1 MVAHFPLRNAFR
13 SITGPL
19 LPLTCLLVAIV
30 SAPWCRADDPKGW
43 KAGTARVV
51 ITPDGPVWL
60 SGYAGR
66 DRPADG
72 KIHDLWAKA
81 LALEDADGKR
91 VVLLTTDL
99 LGMPRWLYDKICDT
113 MQAKHGLGRSQ
124 VRVTY
129 SHTHCAP
136 VVREDLEKMYPLD
149 DEQKRRI
156 YAYSDQL
163 AEKILKVLD
172 DALANLEPAIVSSG
186 TGKCTFAVN
195 RRNNKE
201 AEVPAIRERGEKL
214 NGPVD
219 HSVPVI
225 EVRAAANR
233 SLKAVVFAYACHN
246 TTMAFFKY
254 SGDYAGFAQ
263 LAIEREHPGANA
275 MFVAGCGGDQN
286 PLPRRELPLC
296 EKYGEQLAA
305 SVEKVLQGGLKPLA
319 PKIKAAGA
327 SIDVKYAR
335 VFTKEEFEMFAK
347 NTEARRSN
355 WAKHYLAELEAGKT
369 LPTSAPYTIQAWK
382 LGDQMWIQLAGEV
395 LVDYSLRF
403 KVEHGDDTW
412 TTGYGH
418 NLIAYIPSRR
428 NIAEGGYEATS
439 VFQYLHPA
447 EQWSPDIEEQ
457 IATTTKELVAN
468 VRE

>member
-1 MVAHFPLRNAFR
+1 MKSFR
-13 SITGPL
+13 FGTVRI
-19 LPLTCLLVAIV
+19 CLLVTLALV
-30 SAPWCRADDPKGW
+30 SWSFAESAEPTGW

-66 DRPADG
+66 DHAAEG

-81 LALEDADGKR
+81 LALEDASGKR

-113 MQAKHGLGRSQ
+113 MQAKHGLDRSQ
-124 VRVTY
+124 VRITY

-149 DEQKRRI
+149 EKEKKRI
-156 YAYSDQL
+156 YEYSDQL
-163 AEKILKVLD
+163 AAKLLKVLD
-172 DALANLEPAIVSSG
+172 DALADLRPALVSTG
-186 TGKCTFAVN
+186 TGNCGFAVN

-201 AEVPAIRERGEKL
+201 PEVPAIRERGEML

-219 HSVPVI
+219 HTVPVI
-225 EVRAAANR
+225 EVRDASDN
-233 SLKAVVFAYACHN
+233 SLRTIVFAYACHN
-246 TTMAFFKY
+246 TTMAFFQY

-263 LAIEREHPGANA
+263 LAIEREHPGVTA

-286 PLPRRELPLC
+286 PLPRRELSLC
-296 EKYGEQLAA
+296 QKYGEQLAA
-305 SVEKVLQGGLKPLA
+305 SVEQVLKTGLRPLQ
-319 PKIKAAGA
+319 PTIKTAGT
-327 SIDVKYAR
+327 SIDLPYAR
-335 VFTKEEFEMFAK
+335 VFTREEFEMYAK

-355 WAKHYLAELEAGKT
+355 WAKHYLAELDAGRK
-369 LPTSAPYTIQAWK
+369 LPTSAPYTVQAWR
-382 LGDQMWIQLAGEV
+382 LGDQTWIQLAGEV

-403 KVEHGDDTW
+403 KVEHGEGTW

-428 NIAEGGYEATS
+428 NIAEGGYESTS

-457 IATTTKELVAN
+457 IASATKKLVEK
-468 VRE
+468 VRQ